1 MYTNV
6 TISTYLTNNFTQRTS
21 WRFPPP
27 PPPPLILFCCNYFC
41 FKLPHRLS
49 HSHAWKALVI
59 DWFRAYCRCSKCDTV
74 NILSAADKK
83 RPTNLINVAPQNL
96 SLWSWNTVCIISAMR
111 NLHIVPASDGIV
123 QQHNWLTTIRDFLVY
138 SQSYNDQCHVSHYV
152 TCWEEMHPK
161 VLLSLQPTRSISCP
175 PLI

>member
-21 WRFPPP
+21 WRFPPT

-96 SLWSWNTVCIISAMR
+96 NLWSWNMHNFSNEEFAYSSCQWWDISATYC
-111 NLHIVPASDGIV
+111 
-123 QQHNWLTTIRDFLVY
+123 NWLTTIRDFLVY